1 MSEDLIED
9 RSSGF
14 IENAEEENFQN
25 KDDEYLHKNSTE
37 TDENI
42 LFKTDDDIFIRDKK
56 PNEIQIVSY
65 FGFSNDSK
73 FSSIINLISSA
84 IGGGCLNYPLILS
97 NIGLP
102 LTLILF
108 ITVILCVYYTLDL
121 LRSFVVD
128 TKYSSFGSITFDILG
143 DTWLKIYN
151 ISSLIF
157 YLSIEI
163 IYLSQIYTI
172 ISKMIGFPDD
182 KEFIFSGFRPW
193 RSRPGGCGG

>member
-65 FGFSNDSK
+65 FGFSKEEYLVSTTK
-73 FSSIINLISSA
+73 L
-84 IGGGCLNYPLILS
+84 LNKS
-97 NIGLP
+97 H
-102 LTLILF
+102 
-108 ITVILCVYYTLDL
+108 
-121 LRSFVVD
+121 
-128 TKYSSFGSITFDILG
+128 
-143 DTWLKIYN
+143 
-151 ISSLIF
+151 
-157 YLSIEI
+157 E
-163 IYLSQIYTI
+163 
-172 ISKMIGFPDD
+172 
-182 KEFIFSGFRPW
+182 
-193 RSRPGGCGG
+193 